1 MIIKAIGMITIVLSS
16 ALLGFGFA
24 ECMASRERELENLA
38 SAVDRMI
45 GELSYTHLAMKE
57 IIFRVC
63 PSVTGE
69 AREMFENM
77 CTSIQKGESVT
88 FSWCNALDEKA
99 QLMSLKKEDAE
110 ALKKCAYLLEAYE
123 LEEQKSCLEALKD
136 KLKSLSQDAA
146 KVKNKNSRIVKM
158 LGIYGGVL
166 ICIIV
171 F

>member
-24 ECMASRERELENLA
+24 ECMASRERELENLV
-38 SAVDRMI
+38 SAVERMI

-63 PSVTGE
+63 PFVMGE
-69 AREMFENM
+69 SRELFEDM
-77 CTSIQKGESVT
+77 CTSIQKGDSVA
-88 FSWCNALDEKA
+88 FAWCNALDGVA
-99 QLMSLKKEDAE
+99 QMMSLKKEDAD

-123 LEEQKSCLEALKD
+123 LEEQKNCLEALKD
-136 KLKSLSQDAA
+136 KLKSLCADAEKA
-146 KVKNKNSRIVKM
+146 KRKNSSIVKM